1 MNINL
6 EENQMFT
13 VDTVV
18 DNAVKTTKA
27 ALIHVPNEDVR
38 SGLETLVEA
47 NAAFTKTVYNTSF
60 ELAKTVADSAI
71 AFFPKQ
77 PVSKK

>member
-1 MNINL
+1 
-6 EENQMFT
+6 MFT

-27 ALIHVPNEDVR
+27 ALVHIPNEDVR
-38 SGLETLVEA
+38 SSLETLIEA
-47 NAAFTKTVYNTSF
+47 NAVFTKTVYNTSF
-60 ELAKTVADSAI
+60 ELVKSVADSAI

-77 PVSKK
+77 PVAKK

>member
-1 MNINL
+1 
-6 EENQMFT
+6 
-13 VDTVV
+13 V
-18 DNAVKTTKA
+18 
-27 ALIHVPNEDVR
+27 LIHVPNEDVR
-38 SGLETLVEA
+38 TGLETLVDA